1 MTDLAEARIGTYRLL
16 ARLVLAEID
25 AQLLEALRDMPIFGQ
40 ALAASGGVEAL
51 PALRVEYTR
60 AFLMNAHPYESVS
73 LDESGLLNTPQSGS
87 VSEHYRQRGFEPE
100 AAQRVAASDHL
111 GLELEFMAHLIEGEA
126 AARKMDNPFVAGSLK
141 ADQLHFLEQHLL
153 RWGPIFGRALAEV
166 AESPFYRTLGEA
178 LETFLLGDYEALVA
192 CHSERSEESG

>member
-1 MTDLAEARIGTYRLL
+1 MSADLAEARIGTYRLL
-16 ARLVLAEID
+16 ACLVLAEID
-25 AQLLEALRDMPIFGQ
+25 VELLESLRDMPIFGE
-40 ALAASGGVEAL
+40 ALAASGGAQAL

-60 AFLMNAHPYESVS
+60 AFLMNAHPYESVY
-73 LDESGLLNTPQSGS
+73 LDESGLLNTSQSGA
-87 VSEHYRQRGFEPE
+87 VSEHYRERGFEPE
-100 AAQRVAASDHL
+100 AAKRTAAADHL

-126 AARKMDNPFVAGSLK
+126 AARKVDNPFVAGSLK

-178 LETFLLGDYEALVA
+178 IETFLLGDYEALVA
-192 CHSERSEESG
+192 T

>member
-1 MTDLAEARIGTYRLL
+1 VTELAGPSLAEARMGTYRLL

-25 AQLLEALRDMPIFGQ
+25 AELLESLRDMPIFGE
-40 ALAASGGVEAL
+40 ALAASGGAEAL

-60 AFLMNAHPYESVS
+60 AFLMNAHPYESVY

-87 VSEHYRQRGFEPE
+87 VSEHYREQGFEPE
-100 AAQRVAASDHL
+100 AAGRTAAPDHL
-111 GLELEFMAHLIEGEA
+111 GLEFGFMAHLIEGEL
-126 AARKMDNPFVAGSLK
+126 AARKVQNPFVAGSLK

-153 RWGPIFGRALAEV
+153 RWGPILGRALAEL

-178 LETFLLGDYEALVA
+178 IETFLLGDYEALVA
-192 CHSERSEESG
+192 T